1 MKTPKKIKACGA
13 DYKVVFHRKLCGDK
27 GEPLF
32 GQADCNNYTIHL
44 EMGMSRQKK
53 QEVLLHE
60 ILHII
65 DFNKGFK
72 LGEKGVN
79 NLTLELIQVIRDNK
93 IKIS

>member
-1 MKTPKKIKACGA
+1 MKIPRKIKACGA
-13 DYKVVFHRKLCGDK
+13 EYKVMFHRNLCGDK
-27 GEPLF
+27 GQPLF
-32 GQADCNNYTIHL
+32 GQADCNGYTINL
-44 EMGMSRQKK
+44 EYGMDKQKK
-53 QEVLLHE
+53 QEVILHE

-65 DFNKGFK
+65 DFNKGFN